1 MKGRTSNL
9 ALLFLPLPLFLVMLS
24 ARVLQHHS
32 KQHEWKMVNQSAI
45 RSVPATLYEPVAVC
59 IGVHTRHKRRRFDCI
74 PDIHLHPAW
83 CEISHVT
90 DTTTAEVDA

>member
-32 KQHEWKMVNQSAI
+32 KQHEWNMIIESAI
-45 RSVPATLYEPVAVC
+45 SNMSLSLW
-59 IGVHTRHKRRRFDCI
+59 H
-74 PDIHLHPAW
+74 
-83 CEISHVT
+83 
-90 DTTTAEVDA
+90 